1 MPWSC
6 WKTEDTV
13 RPLSYTLD
21 SAIHGHAF
29 AWGAPTVTG
38 RLRSS
43 PEDFQVTELPLVEP
57 SGEGEHAWLLV
68 EKRLENT
75 ETVARQLAHCAG
87 VPVRQVSYAGMKDRN
102 AVTEQ
107 WFSVHLP
114 GRPDPDW
121 NAINSDTVTLIQY
134 TRHGRKLRRGALTG
148 NAFRLRV
155 RAVAGDRSALEDQ
168 LQQVAEHGV
177 PNYFGEQRF
186 GRDAGNLHTAD
197 RLFAGM
203 AGKLTRHRRGLA
215 LSAARSFLFNRV
227 LAQRV
232 GDSSWDHAIPG
243 DALQLAGSHSFFVVE
258 AVDPELERRVLSM
271 DVHPTGPL
279 AGAGESPVSGAVR
292 RLEERCLA
300 EQQAWC
306 SGLAKAGLRQER
318 RALRLPVTEL
328 AWTWPQPDCLELTFS
343 LTAGAYATSVLREL
357 VTECRVP

>member
-6 WKTEDTV
+6 WKTEDAAH
-13 RPLSYTLD
+13 PLSYTLD
-21 SAIHGHAF
+21 SAIYGHPF
-29 AWGAPTVTG
+29 AWGGPTVTG

-57 SGEGEHAWLLV
+57 SGDGEHAWLLV
-68 EKRLENT
+68 RKRTENT
-75 ETVARQLAHCAG
+75 EAVARQLARCAG

-114 GRPDPDW
+114 GRPDPEW

-148 NAFRLRV
+148 NAFRIRV
-155 RAVAGDRSALEDQ
+155 REVAGDRSLLEGQ
-168 LQQVAEHGV
+168 LQQLAVHGV

-186 GRDAGNLHTAD
+186 GRAAGNLHTAD
-197 RLFAGM
+197 RLFAGT
-203 AGKLTRHRRGLA
+203 AGKLTRHQRGLA
-215 LSAARSFLFNRV
+215 LSAARSYLFNRV

-232 GDSSWDHAIPG
+232 SDASWDRAIPG
-243 DALQLAGSHSFFVVE
+243 DALQLAGSHSFFVAE
-258 AVDPELERRVLSM
+258 DVDPELEQRVLSM

-279 AGAGESPVSGAVR
+279 VGAGESPVSGAVR
-292 RLEERCLA
+292 QLESGCLT

-318 RALRLPVTEL
+318 RALRLPVAEL
-328 AWTWPQPDCLELTFS
+328 AWSWPQSDCLELTFS

-357 VTECRVP
+357 VREPE